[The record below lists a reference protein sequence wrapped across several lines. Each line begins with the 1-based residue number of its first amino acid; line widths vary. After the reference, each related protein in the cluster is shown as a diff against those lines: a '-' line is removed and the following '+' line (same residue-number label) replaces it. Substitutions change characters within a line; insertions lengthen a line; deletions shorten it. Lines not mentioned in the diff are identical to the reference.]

1 MPTTRAGD
9 RRADP
14 IGVVE
19 RILAMAAAVLV
30 GLALLGFVLTLV
42 QIGLQDAWP
51 WLAEGPW
58 PYAFLVP
65 TFALPIGLLCVIALL
80 VISAVRKGRG
90 RD

>member
-1 MPTTRAGD
+1 MPTTRAGE

-14 IGVVE
+14 IGVLE
-19 RILAMAAAVLV
+19 RIIATASAVLV
-30 GLALLGFVLTLV
+30 GIALLGFVLTLV
-42 QIGLQDAWP
+42 QIGLRDAWP
-51 WLAEGPW
+51 WLAEGAW

>member
-1 MPTTRAGD
+1 MPTTRAGE

-14 IGVVE
+14 IGVLE
-19 RILAMAAAVLV
+19 RILAMSAAVLV

-42 QIGLQDAWP
+42 QIGLQEAWP

-65 TFALPIGLLCVIALL
+65 TFALPTGLLCVIALL